1 MQKTNKKHIPQS
13 CQIRKQHLAGLSSSA
28 YLALEKLLFSHPLH
42 RRLQIHNFSP
52 SFLFL
57 HREWF
62 NSHIWILS
70 IELPSLEVILRTSR
84 LTKMASSSTPKDLS
98 AENQSLPASEF
109 LALLEA
115 NKKFKARSHD
125 TYLETHLPELTRE
138 PKSPIDTVL
147 IGDSMLERLKT
158 TGTFTKT
165 AKLPS
170 SFNAGVGGD
179 KIENV
184 LYRLD
189 LGMQSLLEDRN
200 VKLWVLMIGSNNLK
214 KALKKAEV
222 EKYRLL
228 VQALLRIAPM
238 SKVLACEL
246 FKRKDIDDAFVDESN
261 RLLRELIREMNA
273 NLGESIYWLEAPS
286 AITKEVLVDH
296 VHFNM
301 EGYRIWDEALSSRIE
316 ELLV

>member
-1 MQKTNKKHIPQS
+1 MIPIS
-13 CQIRKQHLAGLSSSA
+13 R
-28 YLALEKLLFSHPLH
+28 
-42 RRLQIHNFSP
+42 
-52 SFLFL
+52 
-57 HREWF
+57 
-62 NSHIWILS
+62 
-70 IELPSLEVILRTSR
+70 RTSQD
-84 LTKMASSSTPKDLS
+84 SH
-98 AENQSLPASEF
+98 ENQS
-109 LALLEA
+109 
-115 NKKFKARSHD
+115 
-125 TYLETHLPELTRE
+125 YLSIPF
-138 PKSPIDTVL
+138 L

-158 TGTFTKT
+158 TGAFTKT
-165 AKLPS
+165 AQLPS

-214 KALKKAEV
+214 KSLKKADV

-228 VQALLRIAPM
+228 VQALLRIAPT

-261 RLLRELIREMNA
+261 RLLRELIMEMNA
-273 NLGESIYWLEAPS
+273 NLGERIYWLEAPS